1 MINDHKKIQQESKFN
16 NLSSAYD
23 NMFLK
28 IVGGQLPLKKTSKDS
43 YKKRITKDVKLL
55 L

>member
-1 MINDHKKIQQESKFN
+1 MIIKIIQQEGKLN
-16 NLSSAYD
+16 NLNIGYD

-28 IVGGQLPLKKTSKDS
+28 IVGGQLPSKQTSKDS
-43 YKKRITKDVKLL
+43 YKKRITKDAKLL